1 MGVMEKSADI
11 CVRLSFSSRRGG
23 FSRLGL
29 LRRLLA
35 ITVRSALYRL
45 VSKSCRFSSEKTPF
59 SPLRPGPVCYNVTM
73 EVEILPCS
81 CIYTYCDITGMSC
94 AGVCWEMKYL
104 FIFFSCFF
112 VHIVQKQMCKAR
124 NRSALN

>member
-1 MGVMEKSADI
+1 MEKSADI

-23 FSRLGL
+23 FSRLGS

-81 CIYTYCDITGMSC
+81 SIYTYCDITGMSC

-104 FIFFSCFF
+104 FSFFSPVSLFILC
-112 VHIVQKQMCKAR
+112 
-124 NRSALN
+124 RSRCAKHETVVR